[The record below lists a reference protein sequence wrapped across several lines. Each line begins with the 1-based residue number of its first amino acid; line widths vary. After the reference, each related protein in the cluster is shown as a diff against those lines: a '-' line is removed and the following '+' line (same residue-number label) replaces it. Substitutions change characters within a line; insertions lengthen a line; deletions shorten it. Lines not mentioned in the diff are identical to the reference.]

1 MNPLTERQLTCLQLA
16 ADGLTYGEIGAK
28 LGVSHSVVRDDL
40 IGVRAYLGADNTQEA
55 IAVAYRTGLLPM
67 EVTR

>member
-1 MNPLTERQLTCLQLA
+1 MNPLTDRQLTCLQLA

-40 IGVRAYLGADNTQEA
+40 IKLRAYLGADNTQEA

-67 EVTR
+67 EVTP